1 MHLIHVSLHL
11 IHASLHLIHIPLHPI
26 IFSVGSPGS
35 DKKTSISIPA
45 LTPAPAPSFLE
56 QVSGFYL
63 KHNPTK
69 VEEIPKLL
77 EKYRGQ
83 ENELI
88 RKLEKKYGV
97 ISGLSSTGDTST
109 GTGTGTV
116 MGIGRE
122 GNSTPVQK
130 SST

>member
-1 MHLIHVSLHL
+1 MYQ
-11 IHASLHLIHIPLHPI
+11 
-26 IFSVGSPGS
+26 VGSPVSGPKVS
-35 DKKTSISIPA
+35 NPTSAP
-45 LTPAPAPSFLE
+45 TPAPSFLE
-56 QVSGFYL
+56 QVSAFYL

-97 ISGLSSTGDTST
+97 ISGISSTGDT
-109 GTGTGTV
+109 GTGAGTGK
-116 MGIGRE
+116 E
-122 GNSTPVQK
+122 GNIIPL
-130 SST
+130 